1 MRVFGEDVRVDV
13 EDWRTRLVAGALVG
27 LAVGVGVLV
36 MRRWRDV
43 AAAVVPTRWGRTAQ
57 AVRNLLRQE
66 TDVDASDVA
75 VVQLADGI
83 VELWGAVRSTEDA
96 RKVVALAQRAEGV
109 RTVLNRLR
117 VREVE
122 TRLDETRRRFDEGAA
137 DLHEKH
143 WHSTGRGMHRRRQGN
158 GNGRAEAPAEA

>member
-1 MRVFGEDVRVDV
+1 MRVWGEDVRVDV
-13 EDWRTRLVAGALVG
+13 EDWRTQLAAGALVG

-43 AAAVVPTRWGRTAQ
+43 AAAVAPTRWGRTAQ

-66 TDVDASDVA
+66 KDLDASDVA

-83 VELWGAVRSTEDA
+83 VELWGAVASTDDA
-96 RKVVALAQRAEGV
+96 RRVVALAQRAENV
-109 RTVLNRLR
+109 RTVLNRMR

-122 TRLDETRRRFDEGAA
+122 NRLDETRRRFDEGAE
-137 DLHEKH
+137 DLHEQH
-143 WHSTGRGMHRRRQGN
+143 WHSTGRGMHRGRS
-158 GNGRAEAPAEA
+158 GNGRAGTPAEA

>member
-1 MRVFGEDVRVDV
+1 MGVWGEDVRLDV
-13 EDWRTRLVAGALVG
+13 EDWRTRLAAGALVG

-36 MRRWRDV
+36 ARRWRDV
-43 AAAVVPTRWGRTAQ
+43 AAAVAPTRWGRTAQ
-57 AVRNLLRQE
+57 TVRNMLQREKDL
-66 TDVDASDVA
+66 DASDVA

-83 VELWGAVRSTEDA
+83 VELWGAVPTADDA
-96 RKVVALAQRAEGV
+96 RKAVGVAQRAENV

-122 TRLDETRRRFDEGAA
+122 ARLDETRRRFDEGAE

-143 WHSTGRGMHRRRQGN
+143 WHSTGRGMRRHRS
-158 GNGRAEAPAEA
+158 GNGRSETPAEA

>member
-1 MRVFGEDVRVDV
+1 MRVLGEDVRVDV
-13 EDWRTRLVAGALVG
+13 EDWRTRLVAGALAG

-43 AAAVVPTRWGRTAQ
+43 AATVAPTRWGRTAQ
-57 AVRNLLRQE
+57 AVRTLLKQQ

-83 VELWGAVRSTEDA
+83 VELWGAVPSTDDA
-96 RKVVALAQRAEGV
+96 RRVVAVAQQAADV

-137 DLHEKH
+137 DLHETH
-143 WHSTGRGMHRRRQGN
+143 WHSTGRGMRRGRR
-158 GNGRAEAPAEA
+158 GNGRAEASAEA

>member
-1 MRVFGEDVRVDV
+1 MRVLGDNVRMDG
-13 EDWRTRLVAGALVG
+13 EDWRTRMAVGALAG

-43 AAAVVPTRWGRTAQ
+43 AAVVAPARWGRTAR

-66 TDVDASDVA
+66 QDLDASDVA

-83 VELWGAVRSTEDA
+83 IELWGAVRSTEDA
-96 RKVVALAQRAEGV
+96 RKVVAVAQRAEDV

-117 VREVE
+117 VQEVE

-137 DLHEKH
+137 DLHERH
-143 WHSTGRGMHRRRQGN
+143 WHSTGRGMHRRRR